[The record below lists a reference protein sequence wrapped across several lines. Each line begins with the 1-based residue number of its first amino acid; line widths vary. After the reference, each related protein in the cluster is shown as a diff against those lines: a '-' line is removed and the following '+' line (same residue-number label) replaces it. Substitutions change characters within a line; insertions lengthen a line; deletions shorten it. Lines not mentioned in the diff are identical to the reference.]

1 MGWAK
6 ILTKAK
12 VKLELKKAEQGNSR
26 CNDDRS
32 PSVVVLN
39 RDPFF
44 SLGTMCGDIFVCHN
58 CRVVGGGLCIMG
70 ISLAQVLLNIL

>member
-1 MGWAK
+1 MGNNPEQG
-6 ILTKAK
+6 K
-12 VKLELKKAEQGNSR
+12 VKLELKKAEQGPSR
-26 CNDDRS
+26 HGDDRS
-32 PSVVVLN
+32 PRVVVLN

-44 SLGTMCGDIFVCHN
+44 FLGTVCGDVFVCHN